1 MQDFADVFLSTLS
14 KQAEN
19 LPLAPIGALLGLL
32 FVGLLLGK
40 RKRARKAKPSPYSFA
55 DLRRKPILTEHEKGF
70 FPCLLDA
77 LPQYHIFPQVSLDAV
92 MEPAAG
98 LSNGATCSL
107 RNSFS
112 QKHPDFVICEK
123 GSLKVVAV
131 VELDDSW
138 HDAEKDAQR
147 DKMLD
152 AVNYPVLRFSDKDKP
167 WREAIAK
174 KFSALK

>member
-1 MQDFADVFLSTLS
+1 MQDLVNIFLSTLG
-14 KQAEN
+14 KQAGN

-32 FVGLLLGK
+32 FLGLILGK
-40 RKRARKAKPSPYSFA
+40 AKRARKPRCAAFSFA
-55 DLRRKPILTEHEKGF
+55 DLRRKPILTDHEKGF

-77 LPQYHIFPQVSLDAV
+77 LPQYHVFPQVSLDAV
-92 MEPAAG
+92 MQPVAG
-98 LSNGATCSL
+98 LSNGAACSL

-123 GSLKVVAV
+123 GSLKVVAI

-138 HDAEKDAQR
+138 HDAKKDSER
-147 DKMLD
+147 DIMLG
-152 AVNYPVLRFSDKDKP
+152 AVKYPVLRFTDKDKP

-174 KFSALK
+174 KFATLN

>member
-1 MQDFADVFLSTLS
+1 MQDLANIFLSALG

-19 LPLAPIGALLGLL
+19 LPVAPIGVLVGLL
-32 FVGLLLGK
+32 FLGLILGK
-40 RKRARKAKPSPYSFA
+40 AKRARRPHRLAFSFT

-77 LPQYHIFPQVSLDAV
+77 LPQHHVFPQVSLDAV
-92 MEPAAG
+92 MQTAAG
-98 LSNGATCSL
+98 LSNGAACSL

-123 GSLKVVAV
+123 GSLKVVAI

-138 HDAEKDAQR
+138 HDAEKDAER
-147 DKMLD
+147 DKMLG
-152 AVNYPVLRFSDKDKP
+152 AVKYPVLRFTDKDKP

-174 KFSALK
+174 KFSDLK

>member
-1 MQDFADVFLSTLS
+1 MQDSVNIFLSTLG
-14 KQAEN
+14 KQAGN
-19 LPLAPIGALLGLL
+19 LPIAPIGALAGLL

-40 RKRARKAKPSPYSFA
+40 NKRVRKPRCAAFSFA

-77 LPQYHIFPQVSLDAV
+77 LPQYHVFPQVSLDAV
-92 MEPAAG
+92 MHPTAG
-98 LSNGATCSL
+98 LPSGAACSL
-107 RNSFS
+107 RNSYS

-123 GSLKVVAV
+123 GSLNVVAI

-138 HDAEKDAQR
+138 HDAEKDAER
-147 DKMLD
+147 DKMLA
-152 AVNYPVLRFSDKDKP
+152 AVNYPVLRFTDKDKP

-174 KFSALK
+174 KFATLE